1 MSSRNKTTIDNCQV
15 GDKICID
22 AADGSSPL
30 NGHRP
35 TGMMIATIMPSNGN
49 YNPIIA
55 WEKKDEVGIDNCN
68 PLLLEIK
75 SKYPRMV
82 GATYIDLKTPCIVL
96 SSAPATKGKPMGIRQ
111 KISEC
116 KVGDKIKVPLSDSGY
131 WDYDHKGTQL
141 DKGQFIEAT
150 VIAPSDSY
158 GSSTIGFNHNPKLA
172 NNTSSM
178 ADNQKC
184 AKQFHDLACSQYL
197 GGSVNVE
204 IISDFK
210 EKKVSSSSSDK
221 PALPFLA
228 AYIGIGAAFAQFQT
242 TTTSSSKK
250 KRAANAAE

>member
-1 MSSRNKTTIDNCQV
+1 MNAR
-15 GDKICID
+15 
-22 AADGSSPL
+22 
-30 NGHRP
+30 
-35 TGMMIATIMPSNGN
+35 
-49 YNPIIA
+49 
-55 WEKKDEVGIDNCN
+55 KK
-68 PLLLEIK
+68 L
-75 SKYPRMV
+75 
-82 GATYIDLKTPCIVL
+82 
-96 SSAPATKGKPMGIRQ
+96 
-111 KISEC
+111 SEC

-210 EKKVSSSSSDK
+210 EKKVSSSSSSDK

-228 AYIGIGAAFAQFQT
+228 ACIGIGAALAQLQT
-242 TTTSSSKK
+242 ANISFEKK